1 MIAPSDA
8 SLALAPLQ
16 SMANRV
22 WDVIVVGAGPAGASA
37 AATLARSGMST
48 LLVDRAAFPRWKVCG
63 CCVNPAAIKVLH
75 RIGGGTVL
83 GTAATVPL
91 ECLRLAAGGWRVT
104 LPVPGGVC
112 VSREV
117 FDSALVKFASSKGAV
132 FLSQTRAT
140 LNPVEG
146 EMRRM
151 TLTRGHEIV
160 TVTAKVVFAADGLGG
175 GLLDSEPGDDE
186 TTTPLSR
193 IGCGVTLPANTAA
206 GDYESGTIHMACG
219 VGGYVGIVRL
229 EDGRLDIAAAFDVE
243 TCRLA
248 GGPGTMAER
257 VITSAG
263 FPTIAGLAASDWR
276 GTPRLTRHRTRLGFD
291 RVLAIGDAAG
301 YVEPFT
307 GEGIAWALWSGVAA
321 AEILIK
327 DQGWTPDTIRRWTS
341 MHQQFLGRKQRQ
353 CAAIARVL
361 RHQWLA
367 TAAVAMLS
375 ASPFLARPVIR
386 RINSIP
392 TGGATWAQH

>member
-8 SLALAPLQ
+8 SLAPAPLQ

-22 WDVIVVGAGPAGASA
+22 WDVVVVGAGPAGASA
-37 AATLARSGMST
+37 ATTLVRSSMST

-75 RIGGGTVL
+75 RIGGDTVL
-83 GTAATVPL
+83 GTAAAVPL
-91 ECLRLAAGGWRVT
+91 ERLRLAAGGWRVT

-112 VSREV
+112 VSREA

-132 FLSQTRAT
+132 FLSQTRAV

-146 EMRRM
+146 QMRRV
-151 TLTRGHEIV
+151 TLTRGQETV
-160 TVTAKVVFAADGLGG
+160 TVSSKVVFAADGLGG
-175 GLLDSEPGDDE
+175 GLLDFEPGDDE
-186 TTTPLSR
+186 ATTPQSR
-193 IGCGVTLPANTAA
+193 IGCGVTLPIDTAA
-206 GDYESGTIHMACG
+206 DDYESGTIHMACG

-229 EDGRLDIAAAFDVE
+229 EDGRLDVAAAFDAE
-243 TCRLA
+243 TCRST

-257 VITSAG
+257 IIASAG
-263 FPTIAGLAASDWR
+263 YPPIRNLAGGTWR

-321 AEILIK
+321 AEILIN
-327 DQGWTPDTIRRWTS
+327 DRGWTPSTISQWTS

-361 RHQWLA
+361 RHPWLA

-392 TGGATWAQH
+392 TGGSTWAQH